1 MQDILDFRDEKP
13 DRKVLHHS
21 IEVGNIGSGVFD
33 DRTLMTLYSLV
44 KKRKLDRLCS
54 MVSRGKEAS
63 IFHGR
68 LGRKDVAVKIYM
80 IETSNFRDMVRYIDG
95 DPRFSVGK
103 KRHELVFEWASKE
116 YKNLRRVE
124 GKVTSPKPIAVERNV
139 LVMEFVGKD
148 GVPAPK
154 LKDSKIENPKEYL
167 TEILKNMRAMY
178 KLGLV
183 HGDVSEY
190 NILDWKKPVLID
202 FSMGVVLEHPLAQE
216 LIVRDVTN
224 TLKYFEKLG
233 VKKDYNKTLA
243 YVKGGK

>member
-1 MQDILDFRDEKP
+1 
-13 DRKVLHHS
+13 
-21 IEVGNIGSGVFD
+21 
-33 DRTLMTLYSLV
+33 
-44 KKRKLDRLCS
+44 
-54 MVSRGKEAS
+54 
-63 IFHGR
+63 
-68 LGRKDVAVKIYM
+68 
-80 IETSNFRDMVRYIDG
+80 
-95 DPRFSVGK
+95 
-103 KRHELVFEWASKE
+103 
-116 YKNLRRVE
+116 
-124 GKVTSPKPIAVERNV
+124 
-139 LVMEFVGKD
+139 
-148 GVPAPK
+148 
-154 LKDSKIENPKEYL
+154 
-167 TEILKNMRAMY
+167 MRAMY